1 MRTLLLMALFAA
13 FTPFMR
19 AQRMVSAPAHF
30 TPGHN
35 RGAHPRSFFY
45 PLAFSDPFYSDY
57 FPNTGSSAVPQS
69 PVIVVQTSPAT
80 APVPERAPSQPLMI
94 ELQGGRY
101 VRVSGEEAS
110 ETGSGTESVTTE
122 IDPISNPSPGR
133 ERLASPAI
141 HAVAA
146 KELAATVLI
155 FGDGHQEKVLDYVIA
170 DGVLYAHSDY
180 YANGSWTRKIELS
193 ALNLPE
199 TARSNQSRGLPFQ
212 LPASPNEVI
221 VGP

>member
-1 MRTLLLMALFAA
+1 MRPLLLMALFAA

-19 AQRMVSAPAHF
+19 AQRTVSAPSRF

-35 RGAHPRSFFY
+35 RGAHARSFFY

-57 FPNTGSSAVPQS
+57 FPNTGYSGAPQS
-69 PVIVVQTSPAT
+69 PVTVVQTSPAIT
-80 APVPERAPSQPLMI
+80 PLPERAPSQPLMI

-110 ETGSGTESVTTE
+110 ETGSGAEFVTKG
-122 IDPISNPSPGR
+122 IDPISNRSPGR
-133 ERLASPAI
+133 ERLASPAT
-141 HAVAA
+141 HAAAA
-146 KELAATVLI
+146 KELAVTVLV

-170 DGVLYAHSDY
+170 DGALYTHSDY
-180 YANGSWTRKIELS
+180 YAHGSWTRKIELS
-193 ALNLPE
+193 ALNLAE
-199 TARSNQSRGLPFQ
+199 TVRSNQSRGLPFQ